1 MDPITSSE
9 DRQIKAASLDSLD
22 EYQISLLEEKL
33 QVARRK
39 EKVGE
44 VIIRK
49 QVETRIVRL
58 PIRRE
63 KLVIEKIGEHPEK
76 LAEVVINEEKVN
88 GYKYDELNDRNDLD
102 LNQSKFVSLS
112 TARELLSVLAE
123 LPSTARVKVRLDIAT
138 NGSEDKLIGLKIKDI
153 CDRY

>member
-1 MDPITSSE
+1 MTSSN
-9 DRQIKAASLDSLD
+9 DRQIEASSL
-22 EYQISLLEEKL
+22 EAHQITLLEEKL

-44 VIIRK
+44 AVIRK

-58 PIRRE
+58 PVRRE
-63 KLVIEKIGEHPEK
+63 KLIVEKIGEHPEK
-76 LAEVVINEEKVN
+76 LAEVIINEETVN
-88 GYKYDELNDRNDLD
+88 GFKYDELNDRNDLD
-102 LNQSKFVSLS
+102 LNQSKFVPLS
-112 TARELLSVLAE
+112 TARELLSMLAE
-123 LPSTARVKVRLDIAT
+123 LPSDTQIKVRLDIST